1 MTLCLH
7 KSSVQTISRA
17 AKSTCIEQCSVL
29 NGTIGYFIGLFVA
42 SEHRHRKQFKMHLTI
57 PIHRKNY
64 QLIQRFKKIFISRN
78 QLQLKQ
84 RI

>member
-29 NGTIGYFIGLFVA
+29 NGTIGYFIGLFVV
-42 SEHRHRKQFKMHLTI
+42 SEHRHRKQFKMHLSI

-64 QLIQRFKKIFISRN
+64 QLIPQMYNVSKKYSYLEIN
-78 QLQLKQ
+78 YN
-84 RI
+84 